1 MHESSPASQL
11 RKITQKKKDP
21 RAGGGLW
28 ILNIDGL
35 AAARKGVRPL

>member
-21 RAGGGLW
+21 RAGGLW

-35 AAARKGVRPL
+35 TAARKGVRPL